1 MSGCYVHSSST
12 LTFHR
17 RAYHLLSP
25 ETGTALYPVTSAS
38 KNNRNAPP
46 SLILVHYLDTKV
58 SAANCTAL
66 VQKGIDVNPTLYPSG
81 GYPQN
86 AMLAAVLQEP
96 QSRPGQL
103 QHIPENVQSQPQPL
117 PVMSYNSNIL
127 DDDGDDDISNP
138 FGAAFDATSHSLDNR
153 TIDFL
158 WDVVVEESSDDVR
171 MHSSSLSELLTPE
184 MIEKMFD
191 SEGVGNIFENGE
203 LLNMKQSEMELKT
216 LADTLTTNV
225 QVSGVEVVEV
235 MDTTDHHQHEDEVEI
250 KFGEEAFMPEL
261 VDVTPEFVYLDRCN
275 VKVVLSCS
283 FSLPT
288 VFDDNGGTSTW
299 SQLACF
305 IEANVDGSIDPSN
318 LKVARIKDAR
328 MLNPYCYQC
337 QLNQG
342 FLMPGTYR
350 IMIVAIRRLDDE
362 VEHSQTEVTHTV
374 SRLLQETFRAN
385 LFKMHLPPQCHTVS
399 VEGVDGRILTQLSE
413 SSFQC
418 VSAHRLPKHIG
429 ESEERSDESTN
440 SSSLIRR
447 ELPAP
452 PPAMALVAT
461 MLLDFPNPPPGAVL
475 PPDTIISHADSKPN
489 MTFEEQKAS
498 NVAEA
503 NAIFSNAMEA
513 TVIASAKEGVH
524 SKKRS
529 SSFIEIPRSANADDI
544 GDGPTAASKW
554 ADRKSS
560 DDPESDTKAEEVDR
574 HCKIR
579 FVERLT
585 SVISETGGDALVKE
599 TLPENITTME
609 DDAIGKYFVPLQ
621 IRFHT
626 HTAVY

>member
-1 MSGCYVHSSST
+1 MSTLLHQQQEAFMSDVLMNPSMFSSGHVITAVAMGRWLNVSEIESLLNHEQQNVLTLSTAPPSTPPLSGTLLLFNRSVTRNYKDDGHEWIKKRNSNKVREDHVKLRVGGKFRVSGCYVHSSST

-58 SAANCTAL
+58 SSANCTAL

-261 VDVTPEFVYLDRCN
+261 VDVTPEFVYLDRGN

-283 FSLPT
+283 FSL
-288 VFDDNGGTSTW
+288 
-299 SQLACF
+299 
-305 IEANVDGSIDPSN
+305 
-318 LKVARIKDAR
+318 
-328 MLNPYCYQC
+328 
-337 QLNQG
+337 
-342 FLMPGTYR
+342 
-350 IMIVAIRRLDDE
+350 RRG
-362 VEHSQTEVTHTV
+362 
-374 SRLLQETFRAN
+374 AG
-385 LFKMHLPPQCHTVS
+385 K
-399 VEGVDGRILTQLSE
+399 
-413 SSFQC
+413 
-418 VSAHRLPKHIG
+418 
-429 ESEERSDESTN
+429 
-440 SSSLIRR
+440 
-447 ELPAP
+447 
-452 PPAMALVAT
+452 LVY
-461 MLLDFPNPPPGAVL
+461 
-475 PPDTIISHADSKPN
+475 
-489 MTFEEQKAS
+489 
-498 NVAEA
+498 
-503 NAIFSNAMEA
+503 
-513 TVIASAKEGVH
+513 
-524 SKKRS
+524 
-529 SSFIEIPRSANADDI
+529 PR
-544 GDGPTAASKW
+544 
-554 ADRKSS
+554 
-560 DDPESDTKAEEVDR
+560 
-574 HCKIR
+574 
-579 FVERLT
+579 
-585 SVISETGGDALVKE
+585 
-599 TLPENITTME
+599 
-609 DDAIGKYFVPLQ
+609 
-621 IRFHT
+621 
-626 HTAVY
+626 